1 MTDEEA
7 IATSLEKGLVLN
19 AGEEI
24 PCVEHLR
31 SLLNTT
37 NRGLT
42 AKKIQRLIEG
52 NPGWGFYFDEFGE
65 LWGF

>member
-7 IATSLEKGLVLN
+7 IATSLEEGLPLP
-19 AGEEI
+19 AGEDI

-31 SLLNTT
+31 SLLNTKNPGVT
-37 NRGLT
+37 M
-42 AKKIQRLIEG
+42 KKIQRLIEG
-52 NPGWGFYFDEFGE
+52 NPQWGFYFDQFGE